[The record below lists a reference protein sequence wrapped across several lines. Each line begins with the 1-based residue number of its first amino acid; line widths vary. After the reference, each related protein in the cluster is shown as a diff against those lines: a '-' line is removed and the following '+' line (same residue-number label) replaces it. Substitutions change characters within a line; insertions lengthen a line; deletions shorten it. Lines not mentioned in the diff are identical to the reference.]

1 MESLKSG
8 AASNRLTIR
17 TGVAV
22 DDTLSVVERKGLGH
36 PDTMA
41 DHLAESLSRSYSAYT
56 LERFGAVLHHN
67 FDKLALLGG
76 ASEVRY
82 GGGRMTSPVRVLV
95 NGRATR
101 SCGAE
106 VVPVDALVKSAVRQ
120 FFLERLP
127 EVVEHLDI
135 RLNVTENSSPGAVL
149 MDDGVPERTRWFSP
163 RSIEDLRERRTLLA
177 NDTSLGTGWAPR
189 GPLEELVREL
199 TDTYSAPGVFTRNN
213 PWCGTD
219 VKVMGYWDGRQ
230 LDLVMCV
237 PQKSSHVKNRED
249 YLRNTE
255 IVLAECQRL
264 VDQRFPHADVSIRL
278 NARDVPS
285 RDELYLTYT
294 GSSIESGDE
303 GVVGRGNRVNG
314 LITPLRPMNLEG
326 ASGKNP
332 VYHVGKLYNLV
343 ADRLAHQLHEATGGY
358 AEVHL
363 VSVTGQPLDQPGRVV
378 LRLAAEEVQPDKLQ
392 SLVADALS
400 SIPDLTDE
408 IVREGVCLS

>member
-1 MESLKSG
+1 MKGSESGTATSG
-8 AASNRLTIR
+8 LTIR
-17 TGVAV
+17 TGISI
-22 DDTLSVVERKGLGH
+22 DDTLSIVECKGMGH

-41 DHLAESLSRSYSAYT
+41 DHLSESLSRAYSAYT

-82 GGGRMTSPVRVLV
+82 GGGRMIEPVRVLV
-95 NGRATR
+95 NGRASR
-101 SCGAE
+101 HCGSE
-106 VVPVDALVKSAVRQ
+106 EIPVDALLTSAVRE
-120 FFLERLP
+120 FFIERLP
-127 EVVEHLDI
+127 EALDHLDI

-149 MDDGVPERTRWFSP
+149 SGGVVPERTRWFSP

-189 GPLEELVREL
+189 GLLEELVREL
-199 TDTYSAPGVFTRNN
+199 TDTYSAPGVFTRSH
-213 PWCGTD
+213 PWCGSD
-219 VKVMGYWDGRQ
+219 VKVMGYWDGQ
-230 LDLVMCV
+230 DLDLVMCV
-237 PQKSSHVKNRED
+237 PQKSSHVKSRED
-249 YLRNTE
+249 YLRNAE
-255 IVLAECQRL
+255 VVLAECRRL
-264 VDQRFPHADVSIRL
+264 ADLRLPDANVSIRL

-343 ADRLAHQLHEATGGY
+343 ADRLAHQLHKETGAY

-378 LRLAAEEVQPDKLQ
+378 LRLAAEEVQQDKLQ
-392 SLVADALS
+392 ALVEDALS
-400 SIPDLTDE
+400 SIPELTDE
-408 IVREGVCLS
+408 VVREGVCLS